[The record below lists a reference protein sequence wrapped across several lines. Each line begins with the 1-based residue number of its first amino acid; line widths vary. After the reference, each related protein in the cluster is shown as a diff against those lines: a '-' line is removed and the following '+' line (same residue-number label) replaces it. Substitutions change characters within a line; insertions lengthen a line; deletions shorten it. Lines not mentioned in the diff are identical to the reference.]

1 MFRLILIVLLFSH
14 LDLYSVEKSLS
25 LGFGEK
31 LYKDESKINLHK
43 SKHIQGGYMYKF
55 GDKYLNKF
63 QLNISNSSKEIKL
76 EIPYVTAS
84 TLANLSYDMNFKL
97 VNNKS
102 TNIYLGT
109 YLSNN
114 LILNFFPKIDKG
126 NINLINQSLVGVSS
140 NNNFI
145 LDKNITLCLNIRIP
159 VYYLSVSNKLDRF
172 RFENDG
178 MKYNVN
184 KGNYKC
190 LNGNG
195 EIGLILNKY
204 NLGLFYSFN
213 YNKIIDSR
221 VGTLNE
227 YTNFLNIRFLYDIRN
242 M

>member
-1 MFRLILIVLLFSH
+1 MSLFEDFH
-14 LDLYSVEKSLS
+14 NMIE
-25 LGFGEK
+25 
-31 LYKDESKINLHK
+31 
-43 SKHIQGGYMYKF
+43 QGLKNISSDVFDSYMS
-55 GDKYLNKF
+55 
-63 QLNISNSSKEIKL
+63 SNSSKEIKL

-84 TLANLSYDMNFKL
+84 TLANLTYDINFKFID
-97 VNNKS
+97 NKS
-102 TNIYLGT
+102 MDIYLGT

-114 LILNFFPKIDKG
+114 FILNFFPKVNKSKLD
-126 NINLINQSLVGVSS
+126 LINQSLVGVSS

-145 LDKNITLCLNIRIP
+145 LDKNITLCLNVRIP
-159 VYYLSVSNKLDRF
+159 IYYLSVSNKLDRF
-172 RFENDG
+172 RFESDG
-178 MKYNVN
+178 MKYNFN

-221 VGTLNE
+221 IGTLNE